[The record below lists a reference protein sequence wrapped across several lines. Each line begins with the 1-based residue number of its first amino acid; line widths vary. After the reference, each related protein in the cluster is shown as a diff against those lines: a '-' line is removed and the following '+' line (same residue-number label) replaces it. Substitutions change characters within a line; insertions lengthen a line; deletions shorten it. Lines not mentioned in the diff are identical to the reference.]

1 MLIAAEALIARCR
14 CQTPPSSLFRQKS
27 LAYRALYHALLESE
41 GNISDDL
48 ISGMIMA
55 TITESRISTSEVTDV
70 HLKGYEKAI
79 RIKGL
84 RKSILGSSC
93 PFLYTSHLMTYMTSE
108 PPEAAL
114 VFGEE
119 SMEHAM
125 ELLYHF
131 AQDESMVE
139 PADLCFT
146 TDPLSSPL
154 ASSPVPLEKT
164 CAQAM
169 QTSLTARLLAPF
181 LQPELWTYAR
191 YSMKSAHFVSLFL
204 IVSTLWT
211 LQRDLISSQF
221 FLARLNL
228 LLNKTSLSDSKT
240 GENLL
245 TLEGLMWIVI
255 KAAFNIYDSWGNKR
269 GRVQD

>member
-1 MLIAAEALIARCR
+1 
-14 CQTPPSSLFRQKS
+14 
-27 LAYRALYHALLESE
+27 
-41 GNISDDL
+41 
-48 ISGMIMA
+48 MA
-55 TITESRISTSEVTDV
+55 
-70 HLKGYEKAI
+70 
-79 RIKGL
+79 
-84 RKSILGSSC
+84 
-93 PFLYTSHLMTYMTSE
+93 SE

-114 VFGEE
+114 VLGEE

-131 AQDESMVE
+131 AQGESMVE

-181 LQPELWTYAR
+181 LQPELWTYGR

-211 LQRDLISSQF
+211 LQRDLISSKI

-240 GENLL
+240 GQNLL

-255 KAAFNIYDSWGNKR
+255 KAAFDIYDSRGDKR
-269 GRVQD
+269 GRVQDQADLIVNAASALKLFRVCHEKVRQKMICFLCRCLSNDCDSALLIVDDPLKMRSMELKQEVGQHQAG